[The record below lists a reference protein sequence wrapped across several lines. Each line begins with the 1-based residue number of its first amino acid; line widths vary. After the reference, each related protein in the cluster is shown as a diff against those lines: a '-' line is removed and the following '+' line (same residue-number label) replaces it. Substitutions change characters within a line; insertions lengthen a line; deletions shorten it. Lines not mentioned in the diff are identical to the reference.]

1 MNTRSI
7 KTDQSVCNSG
17 FSNRQMPFQL
27 QSLEDRPLRQPARPS
42 FSTLAMAHLS
52 HYAVECTVHLSYDQ
66 FTGLTRFLS
75 DPDNKGHAFGGIQKA
90 FMGLHVDNMSFAQP
104 VSLYGM
110 PVAGEIEDTFT
121 NVLQAAKRLGAIDKN
136 MFQIYSL
143 EALHAARAVDLR
155 RMLKTKD
162 LKLGEGTNAFYEAY
176 RAVVPYVKSDRIF
189 TDDIRKGADFLQRYP
204 L

>member
-1 MNTRSI
+1 
-7 KTDQSVCNSG
+7 
-17 FSNRQMPFQL
+17 
-27 QSLEDRPLRQPARPS
+27 
-42 FSTLAMAHLS
+42 
-52 HYAVECTVHLSYDQ
+52 
-66 FTGLTRFLS
+66 
-75 DPDNKGHAFGGIQKA
+75 
-90 FMGLHVDNMSFAQP
+90 
-104 VSLYGM
+104 M

-143 EALHAARAVDLR
+143 EALHAAQAVDLR